1 MAEQAELENLK
12 REELQARERL
22 TQIQDERITEVEKA
36 RELRGDANQDTR
48 LEEERQKIAA
58 EKEQILRAR
67 EQLSDKEKSEVERR
81 DFMKMIRVTAE
92 NVKDIVKDGQR
103 KLSHER
109 EIRQSRE
116 SNQQQHMFQ
125 PMSHPKY
132 SNNDASGVSSGL
144 VEDVISERQRRV

>member
-22 TQIQDERITEVEKA
+22 TRIQDERITEVEKA
-36 RELRGDANQDTR
+36 RELRGDANQDNR

-103 KLSHER
+103 QLSQER

-116 SNQQQHMFQ
+116 SNLQQHMFQ

-132 SNNDASGVSSGL
+132 SHNDASGL